1 MKKEKS
7 LLKINNMS
15 VSFDMYKKALDKRR
29 TKTISNLSID
39 VFRGEVLAIVGS
51 SGSGKSLLAHSIM
64 GILPSNALVGGE
76 FIYKGE
82 KLTEKKLKSIRGKDI
97 VLVPQSISYLDPLM
111 KVGRQVRRSRK
122 DKDSKSK
129 QRRSFKRYNLC
140 EKSEELYPHQLS
152 GGMARRVLVSTA
164 DQSDASLIIADEPT
178 PGLDIDIARKTL
190 KYFREFADKGK
201 SVILI
206 THDIDLAL
214 DIADRIAVLYAGTI
228 VEIAKTKDF
237 NKGITFLRHPYT
249 KALFE
254 ALPQNGFKAIKG
266 SQPSNEEIERGCLF
280 YPRCSMRTDIC
291 KENVPM
297 RELRE
302 GMVRCCHAV

>member
-1 MKKEKS
+1 MKEEKP
-7 LLKINNMS
+7 LLEINDMS
-15 VSFDMYKKALDKRR
+15 VSFDMYKERLNKRR
-29 TKTISNLSID
+29 TKTISNLSMD

-64 GILPSNALVGGE
+64 GILPNNALVGGE

-97 VLVPQSISYLDPLM
+97 ALVPQSISYLDPLM

-214 DIADRIAVLYAGTI
+214 NIADRIAVLYAG
-228 VEIAKTKDF
+228 VLFEIANVKDF
-237 NKGITFLRHPYT
+237 NKGIQSLRHPYT
-249 KALFE
+249 KALFN
-254 ALPQNGFKAIKG
+254 ALPQNGFNPIKG
-266 SQPSNEEIERGCLF
+266 FQPSNEEIGKGCLF
-280 YPRCSMRTDIC
+280 YPRCDIRTDIC